1 MEQDATFLSIFK
13 TEAKS
18 QVQEITEDLLNLE
31 KNPADK
37 TLINQIFRN
46 THTLKGNASFD
57 GLEKISS
64 LAHTMESIFGVLRD
78 NEIILNHEQF
88 DRILGALDTLTN
100 LIDLTATNEYEK
112 KNIAKALEELTQ
124 VYSSISPTGKEQK
137 QEIALGELE
146 LTQKEKRKLL
156 KKFKERQKAYL
167 IILRFDSADSGKSLS
182 SFIIF
187 NNLSQNSLFLKSHP
201 PINTIK
207 TGTTRVEFE
216 EMKFLLVTNKSV
228 EKIKKAIK
236 INCKTYSV
244 NPLTK
249 KKIKEWKE
257 PTPAPSIATPQMEAQ
272 ILEVEAKYVDQLIET
287 LGDVILGM
295 NTATSLNSVLM
306 EEMAEKDMPELLKQI
321 IMQIHITG
329 LQFNALMDQ
338 ALGLRLVP
346 IKQLFRKFPRIVRDL
361 TRTLGKKA
369 ELIIEGER
377 IRLGQKILDTLEA
390 PILHLIR
397 NSIDHGIEPSKTR
410 IRKKKHKIGKIRLSA
425 KQRTN
430 KIIITLTDDGKGL
443 DKEKIIKQGIK
454 KGLIKA
460 KDVPSMSEDEI
471 FKLIFAP
478 GFSTRAKTSMVSGR
492 GVGMDVVLHNL
503 QEVNGTVE
511 VSSKKDKG
519 SKFILTVPI
528 TI

>member
-1 MEQDATFLSIFK
+1 
-13 TEAKS
+13 
-18 QVQEITEDLLNLE
+18 
-31 KNPADK
+31 
-37 TLINQIFRN
+37 
-46 THTLKGNASFD
+46 
-57 GLEKISS
+57 
-64 LAHTMESIFGVLRD
+64 
-78 NEIILNHEQF
+78 
-88 DRILGALDTLTN
+88 
-100 LIDLTATNEYEK
+100 
-112 KNIAKALEELTQ
+112 
-124 VYSSISPTGKEQK
+124 
-137 QEIALGELE
+137 
-146 LTQKEKRKLL
+146 
-156 KKFKERQKAYL
+156 
-167 IILRFDSADSGKSLS
+167 
-182 SFIIF
+182 
-187 NNLSQNSLFLKSHP
+187 
-201 PINTIK
+201 
-207 TGTTRVEFE
+207 
-216 EMKFLLVTNKSV
+216 MKFLLVTNKSV